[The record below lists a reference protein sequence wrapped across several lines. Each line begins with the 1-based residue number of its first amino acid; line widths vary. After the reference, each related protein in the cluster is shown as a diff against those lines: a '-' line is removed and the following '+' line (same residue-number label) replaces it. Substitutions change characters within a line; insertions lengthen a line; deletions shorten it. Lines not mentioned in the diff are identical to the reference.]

1 MLARRNNFVPLVA
14 EPVFRDFDRLFDAL
28 TSAASPGLRGSL
40 AHNDAAIPPI
50 NIWHDDTTVVVETDL
65 PGVTADRLEIDADRE
80 TLTIRATR
88 RTQRTTGSPANGEAD
103 NDEAASVGKRTIIRT
118 ERTEGRFERSIALP
132 ATVDPDAVRA
142 TLKDGVLTV
151 RLPRADTQERR
162 RVQVTVE

>member
-1 MLARRNNFVPLVA
+1 MLARRNNFVPLIA

-28 TSAASPGLRGSL
+28 TTAAAPNLRASL
-40 AHNDAAIPPI
+40 AQNDAAIPPI

-65 PGVTADRLEIDADRE
+65 PGVTPDQLEIDADRE

-88 RTQRTTGSPANGEAD
+88 RTQTTNESRTETPAEGSETNG
-103 NDEAASVGKRTIIRT
+103 VGKRTIIRT
-118 ERTEGRFERSIALP
+118 ERTEGRFERSITLP
-132 ATVDPDAVRA
+132 TTIDPDAVKA

-162 RVQVTVE
+162 RVQVTAD

>member
-1 MLARRNNFVPLVA
+1 MLAHRNNFVPLIA

-28 TSAASPGLRGSL
+28 TTAAAPNLRASL
-40 AHNDAAIPPI
+40 AQNDAAIPPI

-65 PGVTADRLEIDADRE
+65 PGVTADQLEIDADRE

-88 RTQRTTGSPANGEAD
+88 RTESRTETPAEGTETNG
-103 NDEAASVGKRTIIRT
+103 VGKRTIIRT
-118 ERTEGRFERSIALP
+118 ERTEGRFERSITLP
-132 ATVDPDAVRA
+132 TTIDPDAVKA

-162 RVQVTVE
+162 RVQVTAD